1 MTDLDAPE
9 RVSLR
14 EALLEHIYRVYAD
27 TPVAERRAS
36 HWVMDPEWLNDVRM
50 LDYRPGA
57 FWVTPLPMS
66 QPERLLD
73 LPLELRKGAGPPHL
87 EL

>member
-1 MTDLDAPE
+1 MTDLADPG
-9 RVSLR
+9 SLK
-14 EALLEHIYRVYAD
+14 EALLEHIHRVYSD

-36 HWVMDPEWLNDVRM
+36 HWVMDPEWLHDVRM

-57 FWVTPLPMS
+57 FWRGPPPPGP
-66 QPERLLD
+66 PELLLLG
-73 LPLELRKGAGPPHL
+73 LPLELRKGAGPPRL